1 MTSNKFEE
9 PKLLCRVQSFQ
20 NGKFISFERT
30 PQGGRL
36 SLQTGP
42 KRRLFLSASSS
53 RLSKVCKVSME
64 TEVAPIYL
72 PLLWNGFITQSVY
85 ANLMIVPIV
94 ILRRLNIPLI
104 LYLDHTFLIARSQK
118 ELIMATD
125 TLIFC
130 YKIWAS

>member
-1 MTSNKFEE
+1 
-9 PKLLCRVQSFQ
+9 
-20 NGKFISFERT
+20 
-30 PQGGRL
+30 
-36 SLQTGP
+36 
-42 KRRLFLSASSS
+42 
-53 RLSKVCKVSME
+53 ME

-72 PLLWNGFITQSVY
+72 SLLWNGFITQSVY
-85 ANLMIVPIV
+85 TNLMIVPIV